1 MIIDDLISGENDALN
16 LDQGS
21 EDWENI
27 RAGRFTASEI
37 YKLMDCGYRPMTPDE
52 LAARPKKGP
61 GSRTTRV
68 PDMNVLGDGALTY
81 IYQKVAETLTGRP
94 KPSTYAY
101 PLVYGKELEAE
112 AVEYFQG
119 LTGLECEEVGFQTW
133 SDHAGG
139 SPDRLIGAKKGLE
152 IKCPYDSTNQVHYLM
167 LNDRFDLKN
176 NYPEYY
182 WQCVSNMLFTDR
194 ECWYFATYDPR
205 MQLDKHKMKILTIE
219 YKDVGED
226 IDLLTKALEGAIKMK
241 LETIKLLS

>member
-1 MIIDDLISGENDALN
+1 MILDDLINGENESLH

-37 YKLMDCGYRPMTPDE
+37 YKLMECGYRPMTPAE
-52 LAARPKKGP
+52 LSARPKKGP

-68 PDMNVLGDGALTY
+68 PDMSALSDGALTY

-94 KPSTYAY
+94 KPSAYAY
-101 PLVYGKELEAE
+101 PLVYGKEMEPE
-112 AVEYFQG
+112 AVEYFQEA
-119 LTGLECEEVGFQTW
+119 TGLICEEVGFQTW

-139 SPDRLIGAKKGLE
+139 SPDRLIGDKEGLE
-152 IKCPYDSTNQVHYLM
+152 IKCPYDSTNQIHYLM

-176 NYPEYY
+176 NHPNFY

-194 ECWYFATYDPR
+194 ERWHFVTYDPR
-205 MQLDKHKMKILTIE
+205 MQLEKHKMKHLQITYRE
-219 YKDVGED
+219 VQED
-226 IDLLTKALEGAIKMK
+226 INLLSAAIEGAITKK
-241 LETIKLLS
+241 LEIIKLLS